1 MDLPCAGVTWVT
13 WVTWAN
19 FSIKQFEAGYEVYTA
34 GRVLPTLLGTATIL
48 QEAGLFVP
56 DSGHELLYDV
66 YGVRLSA
73 AVRQAILTAGF
84 SFWG

>member
-1 MDLPCAGVTWVT
+1 MDLPCAGVT

-34 GRVLPTLLGTATIL
+34 GRALPTLLGTATIL
-48 QEAGLFVP
+48 QEAGRFVP

-66 YGVRLSA
+66 HGIRLSA
-73 AVRQAILTAGF
+73 AVRHAILTTGF
-84 SFWG
+84 PVWG